1 MTGRGSKPRTWTQI
15 STLQPDQRVVKV
27 LSALKSL
34 NKLCAVLIIIGSV
47 EDAEIE
53 SNSDLFPTLISQ
65 DVEGYITGYVE
76 SLELM

>member
-53 SNSDLFPTLISQ
+53 SNIYLFPTLISQ
-65 DVEGYITGYVE
+65 YVEGYITGYVE
-76 SLELM
+76 SFELM